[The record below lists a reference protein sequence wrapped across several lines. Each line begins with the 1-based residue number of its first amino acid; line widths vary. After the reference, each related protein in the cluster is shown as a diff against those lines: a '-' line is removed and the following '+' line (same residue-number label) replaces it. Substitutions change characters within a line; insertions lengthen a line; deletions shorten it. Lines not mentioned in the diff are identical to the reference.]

1 MPPGVFWTVVLVIV
15 TAGMVVARGALDQAH
30 VALIYLLVVLGASA
44 SGGRLVGVVLAC
56 AGFALIDYFFQP
68 PYGALTV
75 GKRPDWLVL
84 VAFLATAIV
93 ATQLL
98 ARASTEAEDARRR
111 AEEIDRLS
119 SLGAETLSVGRAE
132 EALVAIAKV
141 VRDTIGAE
149 VCEIYLRGGDR
160 GRLVSAASVS
170 EPAQGEPIA
179 PSPDVVAW
187 VAEHGRLAAERMD
200 GSVLRA
206 SEPAPGSVSL
216 VPPVADA
223 RALLLPLLAHGRTVG
238 VLRLADRR
246 PLELDAAQ
254 RRFLAALAYY
264 AALGIERVR
273 LVAEAEH
280 AEALREADQLK
291 DALLASVS
299 HDLRT
304 PLTTIK
310 ALAHDIAF
318 TGDERAAVIEHQADR
333 LNRMV
338 ADLLELSRLNAG
350 ALPVRAELN
359 AAEDLVGA
367 AIQQVAGALNGRE
380 VRATIDWSEPVLVGR
395 FDFVH
400 SLRIL
405 VNLIENAAKY
415 SPRHAPIDIAV
426 RRDGRQLLITV
437 ADRGPGIATGER
449 ERIFEPFYRVTAGVS
464 PDGGLGAGLG
474 LAIARRLAQAQ
485 GGTVT
490 YDERAGGGS
499 SFTLH
504 LPAASVEE
512 DGGDQGA
519 SIREQEASLLPPA
532 P

>member
-1 MPPGVFWTVVLVIV
+1 
-15 TAGMVVARGALDQAH
+15 
-30 VALIYLLVVLGASA
+30 
-44 SGGRLVGVVLAC
+44 
-56 AGFALIDYFFQP
+56 
-68 PYGALTV
+68 
-75 GKRPDWLVL
+75 
-84 VAFLATAIV
+84 
-93 ATQLL
+93 
-98 ARASTEAEDARRR
+98 
-111 AEEIDRLS
+111 
-119 SLGAETLSVGRAE
+119 
-132 EALVAIAKV
+132 
-141 VRDTIGAE
+141 
-149 VCEIYLRGGDR
+149 
-160 GRLVSAASVS
+160 
-170 EPAQGEPIA
+170 
-179 PSPDVVAW
+179 
-187 VAEHGRLAAERMD
+187 
-200 GSVLRA
+200 
-206 SEPAPGSVSL
+206 VSL

-238 VLRLADRR
+238 VLRLADRG
-246 PLELDAAQ
+246 PLVLDAAQ

-318 TGDERAAVIEHQADR
+318 TGDERAAVIEQQADR

-367 AIQQVAGALNGRE
+367 AIQQAAGALNGRE

-415 SPRHAPIDIAV
+415 STAGGGIHLRAE
-426 RRDGRQLLITV
+426 RDGGNVQLSV
-437 ADRGPGIATGER
+437 EDEGPGIAAADLPHVFDR
-449 ERIFEPFYRVTAGVS
+449 FYRAAEQSRRVKGS
-464 PDGGLGAGLG
+464 GLG
-474 LAIARRLAQAQ
+474 LAIVKGFVALS
-485 GGTVT
+485 
-490 YDERAGGGS
+490 GGS
-499 SFTLH
+499 VRVESSPAGTRFVVTLPVGARTMT
-504 LPAASVEE
+504 PA
-512 DGGDQGA
+512 
-519 SIREQEASLLPPA
+519 
-532 P
+532 